1 MQLEWTLLALQDIE
15 RLSRFLF
22 LKNPEAA
29 RKVVTMLAD
38 APEMLLLH
46 PQIGPADD
54 AFSPRDVR
62 SLFVGSYEMIYEL
75 TDTRIIILRV
85 WHTKEDR

>member
-1 MQLEWTLLALQDIE
+1 MQLEWTRLALQDVE
-15 RLSRFLF
+15 RLSKFLF
-22 LKNPEAA
+22 IQNPEAA
-29 RKVVTMLAD
+29 RKVVIMLAD

-46 PQIGPADD
+46 PQIGPPDE
-54 AFSPRDVR
+54 SWYPREVR

-75 TDTRIIILRV
+75 TDSHIIILRI